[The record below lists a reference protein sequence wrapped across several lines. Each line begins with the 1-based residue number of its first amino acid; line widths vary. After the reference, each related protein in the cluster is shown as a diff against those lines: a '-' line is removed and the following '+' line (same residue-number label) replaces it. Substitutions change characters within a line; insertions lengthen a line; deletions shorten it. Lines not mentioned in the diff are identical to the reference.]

1 MIVGGGPCAVNIAEN
16 LIAESVHV
24 IVAVKEDSTLEALIN
39 SQAEILLKTRITG
52 CKGFVG
58 KFNVSMDVDGE
69 TVERPVSNIIVAE
82 EDLRKPRF
90 SEYGLTPNDSVVG
103 LSGIMAE
110 HGPAI
115 NSGKGKTL
123 VFITGVI
130 GEGNPVITADVM
142 RTCLKWQTDLN
153 VETYILTRN
162 LKVGANGLEKL
173 YRETKEAGTVYIKF
187 TDDLPHME
195 QDEDGKVTI
204 FFQDEITQKDFR
216 LTPDIA
222 IIDEDVLPSG
232 YLGHLADIFRID
244 TDPSGFLQTDNVH
257 RLNVLT
263 NRKGIMVAGSSR
275 GILSYSDKM
284 IDAAN
289 AAITSLELF
298 EPGLDQVVIRAE
310 ISAGKCVRCLTCL
323 RICPHGAVRLNTS
336 LSVVPEACEGCGIC
350 TAECPKD
357 AIRIDGFGTSDVLGD
372 PEQYE
377 IKGAPDPWVPVIIA
391 FCCTH
396 SAARAWALSSQT
408 AKPLPPGL
416 KVIEIPCGGMVSL
429 DYIFSALRAHADG
442 VLVLTCHEGNCN
454 SEQGNVFAKGRVDGI
469 AGLLSQMGF
478 ARDRLAVASLASNMG
493 TEFSD
498 MTLNFERRIAELG
511 PSKIKTS

>member
-16 LIAESVHV
+16 LIAEGVHV
-24 IVAVKEDSTLEALIN
+24 IVAVKEESTPEALMN
-39 SQAEILLKTRITG
+39 SQAEILLNARITG

-69 TVERPVSNIIVAE
+69 KVERPVSNIIVAE

-90 SEYGLTPNDSVVG
+90 SEYGLTPNESVVG
-103 LSGIMAE
+103 LSGIMDE
-110 HGPAI
+110 PGPSI
-115 NSGKGKTL
+115 SYGKGKKL

-130 GEGNPVITADVM
+130 GDGNPVITADVM
-142 RTCLKWQTDLN
+142 RTCFKCQTDLN

-173 YRETKEAGTVYIKF
+173 YRKTREAGTVYIKF
-187 TDDLPHME
+187 TDALPHME

-204 FFQDEITQKDFR
+204 FFQDEITQKNFS
-216 LTPDIA
+216 LKPDVA

-232 YLGHLADIFRID
+232 YLGHLADVFKID
-244 TDPSGFLQTDNVH
+244 RDSSGFLQTDNVH

-263 NRKGIMVAGSSR
+263 NRKGIMVAGPSR
-275 GILSYSDKM
+275 GILSYSDKV

-289 AAITSLELF
+289 TVITTLELF
-298 EPGLDQVVIRAE
+298 ESGIDRGAIKAE
-310 ISAGKCVRCLTCL
+310 ISPGKCVRCLTCL

-357 AIRIDGFGTSDVLGD
+357 AIHIDGFGSWDVLGD

-377 IKGAPDPWVPVIIA
+377 IKGDPDPWVPVIIA
-391 FCCTH
+391 FCCTR
-396 SAARAWALSSQT
+396 SAARAWALSSQM
-408 AKPLPPGL
+408 AKQLPTGL
-416 KVIEIPCGGMVSL
+416 KVIEIPCGGIISL
-429 DYIFSALRAHADG
+429 DYIYSALRTHADG

-454 SEQGNVFAKGRVDGI
+454 SEQGNAYAKGRSDSI

-478 ARDRLAVASLASNMG
+478 ERERLAVASLASNMG

-498 MTLNFERRIAELG
+498 MMLNFERRIADLG
-511 PSKIKTS
+511 PSKLKTS